1 MLESSQLVA
10 FAAAAFLLI
19 VVPGPSVLF
28 VIGRG
33 VAFGRRVALATV
45 VGNAVGVYLQV
56 VAVAAGLGVLISR
69 SIALY
74 TVIKLA
80 GAAYLVWLGVQAI
93 RHRHDRASV
102 EVGGDG
108 AARSLLGAAR
118 EGLLVGLGNPKAI
131 AFFTAVLPQFVDPAA
146 GSVTAQL
153 LLLGLVFVA
162 IAVCSDGAWGMVA
175 GSARRWFAGSPR
187 RLGRLTAAGGTIMVG
202 LGVRLALTGRGD

>member
-1 MLESSQLVA
+1 MFDSSQLVA
-10 FAAAAFLLI
+10 FAATAFVLI

-28 VIGRG
+28 VVGRG

-45 VGNAVGVYLQV
+45 LGNAVGVYIQV
-56 VAVAAGLGVLISR
+56 VAVAAGLGALISR
-69 SIALY
+69 SVALY

-93 RHRHDRASV
+93 RHRRERASV
-102 EVGGDG
+102 EVAGDDG
-108 AARSLLGAAR
+108 PRSLGGAAR

-153 LLLGLVFVA
+153 LLLGLVFVVL
-162 IAVCSDGAWGMVA
+162 AVCSDGAWGVVA
-175 GSARRWFAGSPR
+175 GSARAWFAGSPT
-187 RLGRLTAAGGTIMVG
+187 RLRRLTAAGGGIMVG
-202 LGVRLALTGRGD
+202 LGIRLALTGRGD